1 MDGLRY
7 GRSPPRQGSALTLF
21 LEPEREPKAS
31 AKALPL
37 ARLRPPASLRYFQR
51 NYAGLRDHDRTIG
64 LERRF
69 PRSVAPLHAPIEH
82 RHPLTFYPDSE
93 RLKRSRPV
101 FSYLPEGLPVLR
113 CAAARLGR
121 LQSLPVRPD
130 HSAYQGNNS

>member
-64 LERRF
+64 LALRF
-69 PRSVAPLHAPIEH
+69 RPTAAPLHAPIEH
-82 RHPLTFYPDSE
+82 LHPLTPYPDLE
-93 RLKRSRPV
+93 HLRRSRPV
-101 FSYLPEGLPVLR
+101 FS
-113 CAAARLGR
+113 
-121 LQSLPVRPD
+121 
-130 HSAYQGNNS
+130 